1 MTAKHASREGVES
14 SLVQI
19 LVAVATIQ
27 LGDRFHN
34 RVEDWSGEGFHANS
48 SRTWVSRS

>member
-1 MTAKHASREGVES
+1 VE
-14 SLVQI
+14 LPQVQI

-27 LGDRFHN
+27 LGDSFNN

-48 SRTWVSRS
+48 VWTWVSRS